1 MSIFKDSF
9 HPDIQKQINV
19 RQSAIN
25 NRTPKNLQYYNS
37 RASWIRLS
45 SSVNT
50 YNGVGDIK
58 DGKSYNNNLAK
69 KYILQGGT
77 LNENGSLRSGLGDF
91 SKAYSN
97 ISSDNTT
104 AYRLGIRPMPGITNV
119 EIRSKGAY
127 GSLREAT
134 VNFQCWDIHQLEDLE
149 LLYMRPGYT
158 VLLEWGW
165 SLHLKNDG
173 KLNNIIE
180 YTDILNQNYT
190 KEELFKKQYTKST
203 VDTHGNCDSMFGFI
217 KNYSWKAR
225 MDGGYDCT
233 TIIISLGEVIESLK
247 VNYLPLE
254 NLNELSYKG
263 KLSKG
268 LGLDYNGFKELKTS
282 YSTNI
287 LAGLFEELYE
297 IGKSK
302 IEKPNLLTRIKQAI
316 SDKEDPEDLGT
327 HFTLRDGKFQYEY
340 DFFYKKIDIKT
351 PDGKNNNT
359 YGPIGKSDEQVYI
372 TLETL
377 TAILNNYVLL
387 RDKQANTPFTKL
399 SVFEQGK
406 DRSTSNLNTGD
417 GCLLALA
424 HPLEL
429 SVDPS
434 VCLIKNNLWTNG
446 IKFVPV
452 DTNTSTTSSNVKYG
466 TANIDENFWRNL
478 AKEIEK
484 AKGFGNNDSLIAFV
498 KNTVGE
504 GYAAVDNLKEIQ
516 RQFIDVVPNSN
527 YNVVVVNNIFKNKFS
542 DYKNFYNLLAESLF
556 DYEIER
562 AIGSEAAYNN
572 FQLKMSE
579 LIILAAKES
588 PLKTDEEEKKIKAAE
603 TKAQETK
610 LNEALGN
617 LKFLDNLQYPYF
629 TNNDYK
635 TELGIIG
642 NIYVN
647 LGMLYSIAIDSS
659 LASQDRKEKNDIS
672 LYDFIKTV
680 LTKISS
686 AIGEVNNFDIFVD
699 PVDNVA
705 RIIDINYVDRKQP
718 KTAYNEAYPIQ
729 VQNLNSIVRSYSLE
743 SKIFPE
749 QSTIVAI
756 GAQIEGGALGI
767 DTSTLVDFNKKILD
781 RIIPIKD
788 APSKENDKLSSQ
800 PEDKLSIIM
809 SSVSVLTE
817 FFSKLEYGFISNADF
832 DVNQVGK
839 YQNALKDLINYY
851 KAITNTKIKNK
862 AIIPTKLSLEMDG
875 IGGII
880 IGNLFKIPEDN
891 LPKGYKGGEN
901 GYGSKLGYIVTGIGH
916 SLQSNDWV
924 TKIDAQTVILDEPQG
939 IDPQY
944 QSIRIEQTTD
954 GKAALPIDI
963 TNTQQVTPAP
973 IVDGGKGN
981 KDAMKLAGD
990 AVFNKNGEVKSYCAR
1005 YTYAIARNYIAAT
1018 KGKTPDGK
1026 LGLNGKKIGV
1036 GHAGN
1041 LIYRRNLTSLGYNV
1055 NYLGVISK
1063 KRLIQII
1070 NDVKDIGTIINYR
1083 STKDVGGSDNYW
1095 KYGHTQIYTGGVL
1108 DTSRGSVWA
1117 SSKGDNYNKGMV
1129 YENKVSSDSWEC
1141 YIFTLN

>member
-1 MSIFKDSF
+1 MSIFKDTF
-9 HPDIQKQINV
+9 HPDITAQIDV

-180 YTDILNQNYT
+180 YTDIINQNYT

-203 VDTHGNCDSMFGFI
+203 VDTHGNCDSMFGFV

-233 TIIISLGEVIESLK
+233 TTIISLGEVIESLK

-263 KLSKG
+263 KLSYD
-268 LGLDYNGFKELKTS
+268 LGLTYSGSFKELKTS
-282 YSTNI
+282 YSTNV

-297 IGKSK
+297 IGESQ
-302 IEKPNLLTRIKQAI
+302 IEKPGFLDIIKQAV
-316 SDKEDPEDLGT
+316 SGKTSPEDDGY
-327 HFTLRDGKFQYEY
+327 HFTIKEY
-340 DFFYKKIDIKT
+340 DFFYKKIDIKKA
-351 PDGKNNNT
+351 DGSDNSS
-359 YGPIGKSDEQVYI
+359 GPIGKSDEQVYI

-387 RDKQANTPFTKL
+387 RDKQANAPFTKL

-406 DRSTSNLNTGD
+406 DRSTSDLNTGD

-434 VCLIKNNLWTNG
+434 VCLIKNNLWING

-452 DTNTSTTSSNVKYG
+452 DTNTSTASSNVKYG
-466 TANIDENFWRNL
+466 TAIIDEEFWRNL

-484 AKGFGNNDSLIAFV
+484 ANGFGSNASLKALV

-516 RQFIDVVPNSN
+516 RQFINIIPNSD
-527 YNVVVVNNIFKNKFS
+527 YNVKVVGDKKIS
-542 DYKNFYNLLAESLF
+542 DYKHFYDLLNESLF
-556 DYEIER
+556 PGEIKE
-562 AIGSEAAYNN
+562 AIGVDATKDEQIAVA
-572 FQLKMSE
+572 E
-579 LIILAAKES
+579 LIQRASKENPEIIDKAEQAVKEKAAKN
-588 PLKTDEEEKKIKAAE
+588 
-603 TKAQETK
+603 QETK

-629 TNNDYK
+629 TNNNYK
-635 TELGIIG
+635 NELGIIG

-680 LTKISS
+680 LVRISS
-686 AIGEVNNFDIFVD
+686 ATGEVNNFDLFVD
-699 PVDNVA
+699 PVDNTA

-718 KTAYNEAYPIQ
+718 KTAYDDAYTIQ

-817 FFSKLEYGFISNADF
+817 FFSKLEYGFVSNADF

-924 TKIDAQTVILDEPQG
+924 TKIDAQTVVLDEPQG

-990 AVFNKNGEVKSYCAR
+990 TVFNKNGEVIKYCAR

-1026 LGLNGKKIGV
+1026 LGLNGNSNIGV
-1036 GHAGN
+1036 RHAGD
-1041 LIYRRNLTSLGYNV
+1041 LIYRKNLTSLGYNV

-1117 SSKGDNYNKGMV
+1117 SSKGNNYNKGMV
-1129 YENKVSSDSWEC
+1129 YENTVPSDSWEC